1 MKKLIISTEDK
12 DNKMKILNGIYK
24 HYIEIAQ
31 SPFGNYIIQN
41 IFEEWDINI
50 CSDLIQAC
58 IKDALIFATQK
69 YSSNVIVK
77 IIDLYQNNN
86 NQLNLNFI
94 EQLKTLFFDTKN
106 IMDLYNNKYG
116 RLLLYKLNGLIPKEE
131 KEKLVRTFQKNA
143 DDIKIKEKIDILT
156 EIFG

>member
-1 MKKLIISTEDK
+1 MKLAELENNNTQTKQQDSNIQQQKVENPDNIKTLCLNGKGICIMKKLIISTEDK

-58 IKDALIFATQK
+58 IKDALIFC
-69 YSSNVIVK
+69 
-77 IIDLYQNNN
+77 
-86 NQLNLNFI
+86 
-94 EQLKTLFFDTKN
+94 DTK
-106 IMDLYNNKYG
+106 I
-116 RLLLYKLNGLIPKEE
+116 
-131 KEKLVRTFQKNA
+131 
-143 DDIKIKEKIDILT
+143 
-156 EIFG
+156 

>member
-131 KEKLVRTFQKNA
+131 KENWFELFKKMLM
-143 DDIKIKEKIDILT
+143 ILK
-156 EIFG
+156 

>member
-1 MKKLIISTEDK
+1 
-12 DNKMKILNGIYK
+12 
-24 HYIEIAQ
+24 
-31 SPFGNYIIQN
+31 
-41 IFEEWDINI
+41 
-50 CSDLIQAC
+50 LIQAC

-86 NQLNLNFI
+86 NNNKLNLNFI

>member
-1 MKKLIISTEDK
+1 MKKLIISTEGK
-12 DNKMKILNGIYK
+12 DNKMKIINGICQ

-50 CSDLIQAC
+50 YSDLAKAC
-58 IKDALIFATQK
+58 VKDTLIFATQK
-69 YSSNVIVK
+69 YSSNIIAK
-77 IIDLYQNNN
+77 IIDLK
-86 NQLNLNFI
+86 LCFI

-131 KEKLVRTFQKNA
+131 KEKLIQTFQSSIE
-143 DDIKIKEKIDILT
+143 DIKIKEKIDILT